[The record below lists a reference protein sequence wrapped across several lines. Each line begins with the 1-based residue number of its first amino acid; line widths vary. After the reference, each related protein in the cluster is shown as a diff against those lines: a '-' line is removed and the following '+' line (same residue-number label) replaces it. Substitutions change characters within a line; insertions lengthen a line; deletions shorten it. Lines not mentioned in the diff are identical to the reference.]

1 MAKQQQADNKN
12 VRYLANA
19 PSPGSLA
26 WRRAR
31 GLETLGDCYEPTSW
45 DDENLI
51 ALPKRKRRKP
61 AIPIRAA
68 G

>member
-1 MAKQQQADNKN
+1 MSPNSN
-12 VRYLANA
+12 VKRI
-19 PSPGSLA
+19 PSSPEPGSLE

-31 GLETLGDCYEPTSW
+31 GLETLRDSYEPTPW